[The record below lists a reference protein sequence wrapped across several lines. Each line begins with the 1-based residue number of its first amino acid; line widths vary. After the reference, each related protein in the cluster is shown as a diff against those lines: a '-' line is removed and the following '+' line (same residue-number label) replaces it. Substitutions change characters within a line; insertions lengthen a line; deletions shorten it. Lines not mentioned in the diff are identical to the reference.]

1 MTTDL
6 ATSYLNV
13 SAVHA
18 GACVVVALTVF
29 FILTRAITG
38 RWPWHDIW

>member
-18 GACVVVALTVF
+18 GAFVVVALTVF